1 MSTTTKGFSP
11 KINEMLKAI
20 PWGEMRMHPITGY
33 IRHPE
38 KFCPLAV
45 WTGDKDSYRF
55 AAANRGMSQIELDMV
70 ISAADYRDGGSPNGA
85 KLRKAMRDRI
95 SKARRRE

>member
-20 PWGEMRMHPITGY
+20 PWGEMRVHPLTGH

-38 KFCPLAV
+38 KDCPLAV
-45 WTGDKDSYRF
+45 WTGDKDFYLS
-55 AAANRGMSQIELDMV
+55 AAANRGMSQIELNMV
-70 ISAADYRDGGSPNGA
+70 MNAADYRDGRSSIGA

-95 SKARRRE
+95 SKARRRG